1 MSWGWVSC
9 GLFVNCQNKEQVNA
23 VSNKFDRDIL
33 PGGTFSLW
41 KPEREPLKIYIDLI
55 DNEVSFDFDEE
66 VIALFDW
73 FRENFSLSVEGAW
86 FFEGDNGHWRS
97 EVKDGKVIDAYLDWL
112 SEYTVEQINELRKH
126 AEEKYKANVKDKSS
140 SSQFYTAG

>member
-9 GLFVNCQNKEQVNA
+9 GLFVNCQNKEQEDA
-23 VSNKFDRDIL
+23 VSNKFDREIL
-33 PGGTFSLW
+33 PGGTFTLW
-41 KPEREPLKIYIDLI
+41 KSEHEPLKIYIDLV
-55 DNEVSFDFDEE
+55 DNDVSFGFDEE

-73 FRENFSLSVEGAW
+73 FRENFSLPVEGGW
-86 FFEGDNGHWRS
+86 RFEGDDGHWCC

-126 AEEKYKANVKDKSS
+126 AEEKYKSS
-140 SSQFYTAG
+140 LQG

>member
-33 PGGTFSLW
+33 PGGTFTLW
-41 KPEREPLKIYIDLI
+41 KSEHEPLKIYIDLP
-55 DNEVSFDFDEE
+55 DGEVSCGFDEE
-66 VIALFDW
+66 VLALCDW
-73 FRENFSLSVEGAW
+73 FQENFSLSVEGAW
-86 FFEGDNGHWRS
+86 IFEGDDGHWRS